1 MSEQSSQQ
9 VGSNGTDQGPQG
21 GSLHTTP
28 SLQSLGEVVAPLL
41 RVPREIR
48 NEIYKYLLYF
58 PLPPLPGPVPA
69 VEWNETRR
77 LERRPSQFEDPN
89 RNIDILRVNKQIHG
103 EAAEFLYSVNVFL
116 VQITTSVAQED
127 INSHGL
133 SRGDPTVLYDSPWE
147 TLGYF
152 HGDKPSRSGYE
163 TTYRKFGNF
172 VPYSYWT
179 FQNCPLRLKTY
190 SYAPRDVCWC
200 TKCVENITDQSLF
213 PIPALRYRHLIRRIR
228 IDVFEMGMAMQQKRQ
243 YNQEIARKLLLPFRY
258 RLEEALKPVAESV
271 AVEIAVASL
280 DSEGSEEFRIET
292 PGAYTEL
299 IETLWPLTAG
309 PWKHTIT
316 LPVSIQQRYG
326 HLTDSILESCN
337 REVVI
342 TKGEERHFLN
352 VDIDHSRYLRVR
364 NRGIHV
370 LDHADYF
377 PRYAKSEP
385 YTMHRCRRPS
395 KDKLASKATEP
406 TSSSSPHAEKVSKR
420 SSRLWGSIA
429 QGTRRIG
436 DKIRQKV
443 S

>member
-1 MSEQSSQQ
+1 MSEQSSQR
-9 VGSNGTDQGPQG
+9 VNSNARGPKG

-28 SLQSLGEVVAPLL
+28 SLQSLGEVVSPLL

-58 PLPPLPGPVPA
+58 PLPPLPGPVP
-69 VEWNETRR
+69 VREWDEIRR

-89 RNIDILRVNKQIHG
+89 RNIDILRVNKQIHA
-103 EAAEFLYSVNVFL
+103 EATEFLYSVNVFL
-116 VQITTSVAQED
+116 IQITTSVAQED
-127 INSHGL
+127 INGHGL
-133 SRGDPTVLYDSPWE
+133 SSGDPTVLYDSPWE

-152 HGDKPSRSGYE
+152 HGDK
-163 TTYRKFGNF
+163 KFGRF

-200 TKCVENITDQSLF
+200 TKCVENIKDQNLF

-228 IDVFEMGMAMQQKRQ
+228 IDLFEMGMAMKQKKQ
-243 YNQEIARKLLLPFRY
+243 YNQDIARKLLLPFRY

-271 AVEIAVASL
+271 AVEIIVASL
-280 DSEGSEEFRIET
+280 DSKGSEEFQIET
-292 PGAYTEL
+292 PKAYAEL

-309 PWKHTIT
+309 PWKYTIT
-316 LPVSIQQRYG
+316 LPVSIQQQYG
-326 HLTDSILESCN
+326 YLTDSILESCN
-337 REVVI
+337 REVVV
-342 TKGEERHFLN
+342 TKGEENHFLK

-364 NRGIHV
+364 NRGIYV
-370 LDHADYF
+370 LDHANYF
-377 PRYAKSEP
+377 PRYAESEP
-385 YTMHRCRRPS
+385 YTMHICRRPS
-395 KDKLASKATEP
+395 KGKLTSKVTEP
-406 TSSSSPHAEKVSKR
+406 TSSSPTSSAPGPENASKR

-429 QGTRRIG
+429 QGTRRVG
-436 DKIRQKV
+436 DKIRQRV